1 MLNMKFTLSILWV
14 FVVATASLADA
25 AVPAG
30 TDYSLI
36 NKEEDREK
44 AYRQRAFR
52 AYLPQEIVR
61 ARLRTNNYSQFEN
74 PTGIY
79 YSAGESVVVYVEGE
93 APDDLAL
100 IIHNF
105 AREGG
110 HSEFPLRSGKNVFVT
125 PHAGLAY
132 VHYRSETPE
141 KAPALNLRFEGGYVN
156 GVFTQHDDAATWQ
169 RLLAHAKGNI
179 LDILGE
185 RVQLAYNV
193 DGLLQ
198 YCPNQGPELLAIY
211 DGVIRKQQE
220 LLGWEKYDCHPGN
233 HIHGRVQWSGFMHAD
248 QIGAAFVNT
257 AMHEVANVESLRKSA
272 WAIAHEFGHIN
283 QCRPGMMW
291 GGTQEVTVNIFA
303 AWCCYNINPQ
313 YCRLTHEVTPV
324 AGSLFSMRGGRM
336 DSYVNSAI
344 VRRQL
349 WQFMTGPDYGLNT
362 IPGKRTGDHFVSVSP
377 LWQLQLYVAEA
388 RGMQDFYPQIFQQA
402 RSDAADTPHGQ
413 LRVLFCIRAADA
425 AQLDL
430 SEFFVKTGIL
440 APMNRMVEDYQSHHV
455 TITHEMCRAAIAHMQ
470 QYPKPDSSVIYY
482 INANNVHIFRD
493 RLPVIP
499 SPDFDAEAVVGS
511 LIIPANQWQNAVAF
525 ECYDASGKLLRVALR
540 GFNNT
545 DNASTHLII
554 PHNTATIRAVQWDG
568 TRFSVW
574 EK

>member
-1 MLNMKFTLSILWV
+1 MFKIKIIPLILSVLG
-14 FVVATASLADA
+14 VVTASYADA
-25 AVPAG
+25 AIPAG

-36 NKEEDREK
+36 NKEADREN
-44 AYRQRAFR
+44 AYRRRTFR
-52 AYLPQEIVR
+52 AYLPLETVR
-61 ARLRTNNYSQFEN
+61 TRLRTNNYSRFEN

-79 YSAGESVVVYVEGE
+79 YSDGEQIVVYVEGE
-93 APDDLAL
+93 SPDDLTL

-110 HSEFPLRSGKNVFVT
+110 HSEFPLHRGKNVFVT
-125 PHAGLAY
+125 PHAGLGY

-141 KAPALNLRFEGGYVN
+141 KAPALELRFEGGYVN

-169 RLLAHAKGNI
+169 YLLAHAKGNI

-198 YCPNQGPELLAIY
+198 YCPKQGPELLAIY
-211 DGVIRKQQE
+211 DDVVRKQQE
-220 LLGWEKYDCHPGN
+220 LLGWEKYDCHPGT
-233 HIHGRVQWSGFMHAD
+233 HIHGRVQWSGYMHAD

-257 AMHEVANVESLRKSA
+257 AMKEVANVAALRKTA
-272 WAIAHEFGHIN
+272 WGIAHEFGHIN

-303 AWCCYNINPQ
+303 AWCCYNLNPQ
-313 YCRLTHEVTPV
+313 YCRLTHEATRV
-324 AGSLFSMRGGRM
+324 AGSLFRMRGGRM
-336 DSYVNSAI
+336 DSYINSAL

-349 WQFMTGPDYGLNT
+349 WQFMTGPDHGFKT

-377 LWQLQLYVAEA
+377 LWQLQLYCALA
-388 RGMQDFYPQIFQQA
+388 RGKQDFYPQIFQQA

-413 LRVLFCIRAADA
+413 LRVLFCTRAADA

-440 APMNRMVEDYQSHHV
+440 SPMNRMVEDYQSHHV
-455 TITHEMCRAAIAHMQ
+455 TITYEMCRAAIAHMQ

-482 INANNVHIFRD
+482 INANNLHIFRE
-493 RLPVIP
+493 RLPIVP
-499 SPDFDAEAVVGS
+499 SPDFKVAATARS
-511 LIIPANQWQNAVAF
+511 ISIPANQWQNAVAF
-525 ECYDASGKLLRVALR
+525 ECCDSAGKLLRVALR
-540 GFNNT
+540 GFNRA
-545 DNASTHLII
+545 DNASTLLLI